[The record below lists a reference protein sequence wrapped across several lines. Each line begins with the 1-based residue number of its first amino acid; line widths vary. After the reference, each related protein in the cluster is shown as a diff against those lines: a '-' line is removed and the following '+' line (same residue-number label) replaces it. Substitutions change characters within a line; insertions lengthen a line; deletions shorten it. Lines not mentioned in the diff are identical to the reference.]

1 VCLRSSI
8 CTDVHIVRRLT
19 WNACVF
25 AGSALVGR
33 TPHRLHIIQD
43 PHQRAKWTTHVQRR
57 HHFSPRKYPAPLS
70 LSTLVS
76 LASRYTHALFGMQIR
91 ARPEIH
97 LGLDAREVLWFQHTF
112 PEFATFKTLPGGA
125 ALYMYWQ
132 GRRRAFLKLSLTGG
146 ARSVFRQQ
154 ISSGKKCMLTLVVII
169 GNGPALLLGK
179 DCLWISSRLYRDHSA
194 MAEMLRIRV

>member
-1 VCLRSSI
+1 MRVCLQVLPSWDAPRTGSI
-8 CTDVHIVRRLT
+8 SFKIRTNEPNGLLMYS
-19 WNACVF
+19 
-25 AGSALVGR
+25 AGTTSAHGSTQL
-33 TPHRLHIIQD
+33 
-43 PHQRAKWTTHVQRR
+43 
-57 HHFSPRKYPAPLS
+57 PLS

-194 MAEMLRIRV
+194 MAEMLRIRVSGLKIWCSTGV